1 MIKLTIGIC
10 SVPQRANELAKLLA
24 ILTPQL
30 TDEVELI
37 IITDNQQ
44 RSLGQKRK
52 DISEMAKGK
61 MLSFIDDD
69 DRISADYVQ
78 TIIEA
83 PKSHIIAFD
92 ALVSCDGSIPL
103 LCDFDVNHEH
113 EVNEPHYLRW
123 PNHICAVS
131 TLVAK
136 AVGWRDIHK
145 EDFDFALRLKNYYL
159 AQNLKQTKINKVLY
173 YYDYDSN
180 NTLCN
185 IQ

>member
-10 SVPQRANELAKLLA
+10 SVPQRADDLAKLLTV
-24 ILTPQL
+24 LMPQL

-52 DISEMAKGK
+52 DISEMAKGR

-69 DRISADYVQ
+69 DRISNDYVQ
-78 TIIEA
+78 SILSA
-83 PKSHIIAFD
+83 PKAHIIAFD
-92 ALVSCDGSIPL
+92 AIVTVDNSMPL

-123 PNHICAVS
+123 PNQLCAIDTRV
-131 TLVAK
+131 VK
-136 AVGWRDIHK
+136 AVGWRDIFK

-159 AQNLKQTKINKVLY
+159 ANELKQVKLNKVLY
-173 YYDYDSN
+173 YYDYDST
-180 NTLCN
+180 NTLFK
-185 IQ
+185 